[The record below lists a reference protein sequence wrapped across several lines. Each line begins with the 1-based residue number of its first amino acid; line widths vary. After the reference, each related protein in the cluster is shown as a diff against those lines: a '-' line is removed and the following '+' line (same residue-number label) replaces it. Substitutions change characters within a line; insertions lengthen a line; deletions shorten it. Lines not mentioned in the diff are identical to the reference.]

1 MCKNKEKFISTPQ
14 SFCRQN
20 DSSPQRGALVYH
32 YNFDGIINM
41 NLPRNK
47 QNLNFAKE
55 LRKNMTK
62 EEKHLWYD
70 FLRICPFR
78 FRRQELIGNY
88 IADFYC
94 NKAMLVIEIDGS
106 QHYES
111 DALEYD
117 RKRTDYFNS
126 LNIEVL
132 RFTNIEVDKNFEG
145 VCEAILL
152 NLNNRVK
159 LVDEK

>member
-1 MCKNKEKFISTPQ
+1 
-14 SFCRQN
+14 
-20 DSSPQRGALVYH
+20 
-32 YNFDGIINM
+32 M
-41 NLPRNK
+41 NLPRNRK
-47 QNLNFAKE
+47 NLNIAKA

-70 FLRICPFR
+70 FLRICQFR

-94 NKAMLVIEIDGS
+94 DKAMLVVEVDGS
-106 QHYES
+106 QHNEP

-117 RKRTDYFNS
+117 LKRTEYFNS

-132 RFTNIEVDKNFEG
+132 RFTNIEVSKNFEG
-145 VCEAILL
+145 VCETILSTATK
-152 NLNNRVK
+152 RVEFVNK
-159 LVDEK
+159 QNQLYLK

>member
-1 MCKNKEKFISTPQ
+1 
-14 SFCRQN
+14 
-20 DSSPQRGALVYH
+20 
-32 YNFDGIINM
+32 M

-47 QNLNFAKE
+47 QNLNLAKA

-94 NKAMLVIEIDGS
+94 DKAMLVIEIDGS
-106 QHYES
+106 QHYEP
-111 DALEYD
+111 DVLVYD
-117 RKRTDYFNS
+117 QKRTDFFNS
-126 LNIEVL
+126 LNIDVL
-132 RFTNIEVDKNFEG
+132 RFTNIEVAKNFEG
-145 VCEAILL
+145 VCETILL
-152 NLNNRVK
+152 NVNKRVK
-159 LVDEK
+159 FVNEKIN

>member
-1 MCKNKEKFISTPQ
+1 MLNLKFDCI
-14 SFCRQN
+14 
-20 DSSPQRGALVYH
+20 LK
-32 YNFDGIINM
+32 M

-47 QNLNFAKE
+47 QNLNLAKA

-94 NKAMLVIEIDGS
+94 DKAMLVIEIDGS
-106 QHYES
+106 QHYEV

-132 RFTNIEVDKNFEG
+132 RFTNIEVTKNFDG
-145 VCEAILL
+145 VCEVILL
-152 NLNNRVK
+152 NLNKRLNFFNEQNK
-159 LVDEK
+159 LKGDRFYGTEG